1 MSEKLIQLNLPA
13 FALLHDVQLK
23 GRIVVLHVRSA
34 SVVEILRLEDT
45 LYLEPHVLRHC
56 FDQISSSGH
65 VERRVAVLHYSA
77 ILDPE
82 TDSERIM
89 KAILIPTCNYYLEH
103 VAGVNNTIHEET

>member
-1 MSEKLIQLNLPA
+1 M
-13 FALLHDVQLK
+13 
-23 GRIVVLHVRSA
+23 
-34 SVVEILRLEDT
+34 
-45 LYLEPHVLRHC
+45 
-56 FDQISSSGH
+56 
-65 VERRVAVLHYSA
+65 ERRVAVLHYSA